1 MRRISPL
8 KCTNGG
14 PEDMNTQVLD
24 RKTFH
29 AGQSVFEQGETGSSA
44 YIIQEGEIQI
54 VRNSENEDTI
64 LAAIGKGRTFGEMAL
79 VDDQPRMA
87 RAEATMTTTV
97 IVISRQIFTQKLQ
110 KTDPFISGLLNIFV
124 DTIRQKN

>member
-1 MRRISPL
+1 
-8 KCTNGG
+8 
-14 PEDMNTQVLD
+14 MNTQVLD